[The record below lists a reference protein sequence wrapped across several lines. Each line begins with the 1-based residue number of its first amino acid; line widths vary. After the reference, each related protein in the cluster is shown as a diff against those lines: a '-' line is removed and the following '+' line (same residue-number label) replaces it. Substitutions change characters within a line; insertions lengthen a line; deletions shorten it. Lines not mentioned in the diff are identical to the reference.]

1 MAVELKVLCS
11 NTAHA
16 LLSALVPLF
25 ERASGH
31 RVALEYASAS
41 IVAERIRQGE
51 TADATVLA
59 GPVMDKALTTGAI
72 ARASLTAI
80 ARCGIGVAVRTGTHH
95 PDIGTVDAFKR
106 ALAAAQSVAYTEAGV
121 SGIYFAGLI
130 ERLGM
135 AAEIKAKA
143 RTRRGGLIAELV
155 ANGEAEIAVQ
165 QIPEL
170 IPVKGIDIVGPLP
183 PELQNTTLI
192 SAGVF
197 VNAQQ
202 PAEAADFLK
211 FLTTPDTADVYRA
224 NGFEF
229 GAG

>member
-1 MAVELKVLCS
+1 
-11 NTAHA
+11 
-16 LLSALVPLF
+16 
-25 ERASGH
+25 
-31 RVALEYASAS
+31 
-41 IVAERIRQGE
+41 
-51 TADATVLA
+51 
-59 GPVMDKALTTGAI
+59 
-72 ARASLTAI
+72 
-80 ARCGIGVAVRTGTHH
+80 
-95 PDIGTVDAFKR
+95 
-106 ALAAAQSVAYTEAGV
+106 
-121 SGIYFAGLI
+121 
-130 ERLGM
+130 M
-135 AAEIKAKA
+135 AAEIKAKT

-183 PELQNTTLI
+183 PELQNITLI

-202 PAEAADFLK
+202 PAAAADFLK

-224 NGFEF
+224 KGFEF

>member
-121 SGIYFAGLI
+121 SGIYFAGMI

-135 AAEIKAKA
+135 AAEIKAKT
-143 RTRRGGLIAELV
+143 RTRRGGLIADLV

-183 PELQNTTLI
+183 PELQNITLI

-202 PAEAADFLK
+202 PAAAADFLK

>member
-41 IVAERIRQGE
+41 IVAERIRQGQA
-51 TADATVLA
+51 ADATVLA

-130 ERLGM
+130 DRLGM

-183 PELQNTTLI
+183 PELQNITLI

-202 PAEAADFLK
+202 PAAAADFLK

>member
-121 SGIYFAGLI
+121 SGIYFAGMI

-202 PAEAADFLK
+202 PAAAADFLK

>member
-121 SGIYFAGLI
+121 SGIYFAGMI

-183 PELQNTTLI
+183 PELQNITLI

-202 PAEAADFLK
+202 AAADFLK

>member
-95 PDIGTVDAFKR
+95 PDIGTVDSFKR

-130 ERLGM
+130 DRLGM

-183 PELQNTTLI
+183 PELQNITLI

-202 PAEAADFLK
+202 PAAAADFLK

>member
-202 PAEAADFLK
+202 PAAAADFLK

>member
-41 IVAERIRQGE
+41 IVAESIRQGE

-183 PELQNTTLI
+183 PELQNITLI

-202 PAEAADFLK
+202 PAAAADFLK

>member
-121 SGIYFAGLI
+121 SYFAGLI

-202 PAEAADFLK
+202 PAAAADFLK

>member
-41 IVAERIRQGE
+41 IVAESIRQGE

-121 SGIYFAGLI
+121 SGIYFAGMI

-202 PAEAADFLK
+202 PAAAADFLK

>member
-16 LLSALVPLF
+16 LMSALVPLF

-41 IVAERIRQGE
+41 IVAERIRKGE

-59 GPVMDKALTTGAI
+59 GPVMDKALATGAI

-80 ARCGIGVAVRTGTHH
+80 ARCGIGVAVRTGAHH

-121 SGIYFAGLI
+121 SGMYFAGLI
-130 ERLGM
+130 DRLGM

-183 PELQNTTLI
+183 PGLQNITII

-197 VNAQQ
+197 VKAQQ
-202 PAEAADFLK
+202 PAAAAEFLK
-211 FLTTPDTADVYRA
+211 FLARPETANVYRA
-224 NGFEF
+224 NGFDF
-229 GAG
+229 GAA

>member
-1 MAVELKVLCS
+1 VAVELKVLCS

-59 GPVMDKALTTGAI
+59 GPVMDKALTAGAI
-72 ARASLTAI
+72 ARASLTAV

-183 PELQNTTLI
+183 PELQNITLI
-192 SAGVF
+192 SVGVF

-202 PAEAADFLK
+202 PAAAADFLK

-224 NGFEF
+224 KGFEF

>member
-1 MAVELKVLCS
+1 M
-11 NTAHA
+11 
-16 LLSALVPLF
+16 PLF

-41 IVAERIRQGE
+41 IVAESIRQGE

-121 SGIYFAGLI
+121 SGIYFAGMI

-183 PELQNTTLI
+183 PELQNITLI

-202 PAEAADFLK
+202 PAAAADFLK

>member
-183 PELQNTTLI
+183 PELQNITLI

-202 PAEAADFLK
+202 PAAAADFLK

>member
-25 ERASGH
+25 EHASGH

-72 ARASLTAI
+72 ARASLTAV

-183 PELQNTTLI
+183 PELQNITLI

-202 PAEAADFLK
+202 PAAAADFLK

-224 NGFEF
+224 KGFEF

>member
-41 IVAERIRQGE
+41 IVAESIRQGE

-121 SGIYFAGLI
+121 SGIYFAGMI

-183 PELQNTTLI
+183 PELQNITLI

-202 PAEAADFLK
+202 PAAAADFLK

>member
-41 IVAERIRQGE
+41 IVAESIRQGE

-121 SGIYFAGLI
+121 SYFAGLI

-202 PAEAADFLK
+202 PAAAADFLK

>member
-1 MAVELKVLCS
+1 VAVELKVLCS

-72 ARASLTAI
+72 ARASLTAV

-183 PELQNTTLI
+183 PELQNITLI
-192 SAGVF
+192 SVGVF

-202 PAEAADFLK
+202 PAAAADFLK

-224 NGFEF
+224 KGFEF

>member
-121 SGIYFAGLI
+121 SGIYFAGMI

-183 PELQNTTLI
+183 PELQNITLI

-202 PAEAADFLK
+202 PAAAADFLK

>member
-41 IVAERIRQGE
+41 IVAESIRQGE

-202 PAEAADFLK
+202 PAAAADFLK

>member
-41 IVAERIRQGE
+41 IVAERLRQGE

-72 ARASLTAI
+72 ARASLTAV
-80 ARCGIGVAVRTGTHH
+80 ARCGIGVAVRTGRHH

-183 PELQNTTLI
+183 PELQNITLI

-202 PAEAADFLK
+202 PAAAADFLK

-224 NGFEF
+224 KGFEF